1 MEAAG
6 TYDDKGIGWG
16 LKKRD
21 WLSICINSNYIP
33 GNLSHM
39 IPPGSDTSAILQ
51 EMRRLLWK
59 YFELE
64 KL

>member
-1 MEAAG
+1 MEAGG

-21 WLSICINSNYIP
+21 WLSICIDSNDFP

-39 IPPGSDTSAILQ
+39 IPPGRDNSAILQ
-51 EMRRLLWK
+51 EMRCLLWK